1 MGWRVTWG
9 EAGDEFLARRC
20 RFRDSLERWH
30 LTEIQELKCGSV
42 KTQRRAFFEE
52 GVASTKGLKYQ

>member
-20 RFRDSLERWH
+20 RFGDSLERSC
-30 LTEIQELKCGSV
+30 LTETQELNCGSV

-52 GVASTKGLKYQ
+52 GVASTRGLKYQ